1 MLRMKE
7 LIWTPQ
13 LAKSFADFH
22 VITKG
27 CSTTAAEK
35 YCRIAGK
42 FFEWASGNGLP
53 LTRDTVEEWMKHL
66 AINCNNRSNATRAS
80 RLSSLRSV
88 CSWLVDKGHIPSNP
102 CDGVPTPKFSR
113 KSAQKF
119 SPAELMSLFTG
130 ADNPTD
136 SEFRDRCILM
146 LFYATGLR
154 RNEMANLTLD
164 RITFGAR
171 TGRLHVIGK
180 GAKHRVVPFEGPI
193 VPLLKTWLL
202 IRQKYAAPSCT
213 HIFIALHGNRHGSA
227 GRGLGNSGLHF
238 VIKRVAARVGLPD
251 QNVFLHKLRSTYAT
265 DLYDA
270 GIHVGEIRILMGHA
284 KEETTWGYI
293 AISERHLQKA
303 RIPSSRWKQLG
314 VSS

>member
-1 MLRMKE
+1 MMAG
-7 LIWTPQ
+7 IWTPH
-13 LAKSFADFH
+13 LAKAFSEYH

-35 YCRIAGK
+35 YCRIAGL
-42 FFEWASGNGLP
+42 FFGWVYSHSLP

-66 AINCNNRSNATRAS
+66 AINCGNHSNATRAS

-88 CSWLVDKGHIPSNP
+88 CNWMVDKGHLKANP

-119 SPAELMSLFTG
+119 SPSELIALFS
-130 ADNPTD
+130 DIEHPTD
-136 SEFRDRCILM
+136 TEFRDRCIVL

-154 RNEMANLTLD
+154 RNEMANVTLD
-164 RITFGAR
+164 RVALGAR
-171 TGRLHVIGK
+171 TGRIHVIGK
-180 GAKHRVVPFEGPI
+180 GSKHRVVPFEGPI
-193 VPLLKTWLL
+193 VPALKTWLI
-202 IRQKYAAPSCT
+202 IRQKYADPALTSL
-213 HIFIALHGNRHGSA
+213 FVALHGNQNRQSGH
-227 GRGLGNSGLHF
+227 GLGNGGLHS
-238 VIKRVAARVGLPD
+238 VIKRVARRVGLSD

-270 GIHVGEIRILMGHA
+270 DIPVGEIRILMGHA

-314 VSS
+314 VTS